1 MKTEAAMLSDVGRI
15 RMVSLQL
22 PPLRPK
28 DILVE
33 VEMTGLCGSDMAVY
47 LGKHAFKKPPIV
59 LGHEF
64 SGIVRQVGEAVTAVR
79 TGERVCAASFTH
91 CGNCDGCRRGNT
103 HLCRSKRVI
112 CTGDWHGSFASHVNV
127 TENMVTALPRG
138 VDPERGVLVEPLSIG
153 LHAMRLPAAI
163 TGKSVA
169 IIGAG
174 SIGLACLLA
183 AKKLGAGRVVC
194 VDKGDFKR
202 GIAARLG
209 ADGYVDARS
218 EDVVGGT
225 RGALGEEADVAVL
238 ACSYDDIFAHAKMLT
253 KPGGDVVA
261 VSYFDSNVRLN
272 LNDFLRSE
280 ITVRFSYCS
289 TPGDFL
295 EVIDW
300 LSLEGFDPTPI
311 VTHRVSLS
319 QADRAL
325 RLKKENPEQVG
336 KMIFDLSDNDRAN
349 PRPEFFGWGSS

>member
-22 PPLRPK
+22 PPLRPE

-64 SGIVRQVGEAVTAVR
+64 SGIVRKVGAAVTAVR

-91 CGNCDGCRRGNT
+91 CGDCDGCRRGNT
-103 HLCRSKRVI
+103 QLCRSKRVI
-112 CTGDWHGSFASHVNV
+112 CTGEWHGSFASHVNV
-127 TENMVTALPRG
+127 TENMVTVLPRN
-138 VDPERGVLVEPLSIG
+138 VEPERAVLVEPLSIG

-163 TGKSVA
+163 AGKRVA

-183 AKKLGAGRVVC
+183 AKKLGARRIVC
-194 VDKGDFKR
+194 VDKGDLKR
-202 GIAARLG
+202 GIATRLG
-209 ADGYVDARS
+209 ADGYIDAS
-218 EDVVGGT
+218 TQEVVGST
-225 RGALGEEADVAVL
+225 LDILGEEADVAVL
-238 ACSYDDIFAHAKMLT
+238 ACSYGDIFAHAKLLT
-253 KPGGDVVA
+253 RPGGDVVA
-261 VSYFDSNVRLN
+261 VSYFDSDVRLN

-300 LSLEGFDPTPI
+300 LSLQGLDPTPM
-311 VTHRVSLS
+311 VTHRISLS
-319 QADRAL
+319 EADCAL

-336 KMIFDLSDNDRAN
+336 KMIFDLSNTGRVN
-349 PRPEFFGWGSS
+349 PRPEYFGWGSN